1 MANEQRGVLARRG
14 YFWGQLV
21 LLAVGVVGLAVSH
34 RVSSGGADSRFA
46 TFGTATLAGLSL
58 AVAVRSSWLITARA
72 LSDSYR
78 VFRARH
84 LLVCAAL
91 LALTAAIVAT
101 AVVHGPFE
109 RVFAHGQ
116 ITGADLADLG
126 SVVTAF
132 VCTVAAV
139 VAASGAWD
147 ALRDERHWHR
157 SL

>member
-1 MANEQRGVLARRG
+1 MANEQRGALAQRR

-21 LLAVGVVGLAVSH
+21 LLATGVCGLAVAH
-34 RVSSGGADSRFA
+34 RVASWDADSRLA
-46 TFGTATLAGLSL
+46 TFGTAALAGLSL
-58 AVAVRSSWLITARA
+58 AVAARASWLITARA
-72 LSDSYR
+72 LSDAYR
-78 VFRARH
+78 VFRSRH
-84 LLVCAAL
+84 LLVCASL
-91 LALTAAIVAT
+91 LASAAAIVAT
-101 AVVHGPFE
+101 SVVHGPFD
-109 RVFAHGQ
+109 RVLAHGR

-126 SVVTAF
+126 SVVTVF